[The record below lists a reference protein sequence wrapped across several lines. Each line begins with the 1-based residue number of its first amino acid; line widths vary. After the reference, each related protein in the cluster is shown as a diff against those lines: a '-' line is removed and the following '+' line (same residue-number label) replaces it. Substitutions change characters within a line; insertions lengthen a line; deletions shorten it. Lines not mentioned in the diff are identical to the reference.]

1 MKKRILLV
9 TGVLALSLC
18 ACATNKEENVQET
31 IDIFGQNDEI
41 KEEGEE
47 TVQSPIETEK
57 QSELEEISNSQV
69 TEDLQAQND
78 EVSDISNPYKDIL
91 DKYYQAIYEHQTNP
105 EQWDWDDGN
114 YAEKGLLYEIVNPY
128 WSWENTENMLSKVGF
143 AFVDLNEDGI
153 DELVLG
159 WIGNEF
165 WNMDEGYVFAVYTIV
180 DGKATLAIEGWERCL
195 YVIGKDGYLY
205 NSGSN
210 GSEESIYTKYSF
222 SLEREDFLEPVEEIY
237 SYYSYDDNKKLWEH
251 ITNPEDINVIE
262 YKEKHQDLLI
272 DENKALTMGE
282 AWMESGIEIDYTLFS
297 DYDM

>member
-1 MKKRILLV
+1 
-9 TGVLALSLC
+9 
-18 ACATNKEENVQET
+18 
-31 IDIFGQNDEI
+31 
-41 KEEGEE
+41 
-47 TVQSPIETEK
+47 
-57 QSELEEISNSQV
+57 
-69 TEDLQAQND
+69 
-78 EVSDISNPYKDIL
+78 
-91 DKYYQAIYEHQTNP
+91 
-105 EQWDWDDGN
+105 
-114 YAEKGLLYEIVNPY
+114 
-128 WSWENTENMLSKVGF
+128 MLSKVGF

-165 WNMDEGYVFAVYTIV
+165 WNMDEGYVFAVYTVV

-210 GSEESIYTKYSF
+210 GSEESVYIKYSF
-222 SLEREDFLEPVEEIY
+222 SLEREDYLEPVEEVY

-282 AWMESGIEIDYTLFS
+282 AWMELGIEIDYTLFS
-297 DYDM
+297 DYDL